1 MQNYKKLS
9 DEQLVNLVRNQDQ
22 ELYRYLI
29 DRYQAKLLRYALYL
43 TADDDQAADVV
54 QEAFIKAFV
63 NLQSFNTK
71 KKFSSW
77 LYRITHNEAMNI
89 LNRHKQELPILKDI
103 DFASDIDLEDDFI
116 KKELEGRAQ
125 RCLAQMPVIYKEVL
139 TLYYLEEQS
148 YEEIS
153 DILRIAIGTVGT
165 RLNRAKI
172 LMKKLCQKQKK

>member
-1 MQNYKKLS
+1 MIDYKKLA
-9 DEQLVNLVRNQDQ
+9 DEELVSLVRDQDQ

-29 DRYQAKLLRYALYL
+29 DRYQAKLLRYAVYL
-43 TADDDQAADVV
+43 TDDDRAADVV

-89 LNRHKQELPILKDI
+89 LNHHKQEVSILQDV
-103 DFASDIDLEDDFI
+103 DFASEIDLEDDLI
-116 KKELEGRAQ
+116 KKELVSRAKK
-125 RCLAQMPVIYKEVL
+125 CLAQMPVIYKEVL

-148 YEEIS
+148 YEEIG

-172 LMKKLCQKQKK
+172 IMKKICQKQKK